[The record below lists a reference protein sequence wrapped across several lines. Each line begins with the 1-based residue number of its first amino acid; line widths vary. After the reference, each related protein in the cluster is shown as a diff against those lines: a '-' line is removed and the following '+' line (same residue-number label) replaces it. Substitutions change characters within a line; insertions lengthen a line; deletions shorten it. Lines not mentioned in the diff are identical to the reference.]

1 MDNPAQVRPEPALI
15 SAVVAVAVAL
25 AALALA
31 VAVQRRAAGLRRQL
45 RARAAQSERAAD
57 RWTRGLADARAEL
70 NRAGGSVAV
79 ATARLEGIEAR
90 LTAWTADLTEAR
102 MAATQ
107 LNERGLAPLTRLIR
121 AVEIALQLA
130 GLWRNPFG

>member
-1 MDNPAQVRPEPALI
+1 MDNPAQVGPETALI

-31 VAVQRRAAGLRRQL
+31 FAVQRRAGGLRRQL
-45 RARAAQSERAAD
+45 RARTAQSDAAALRLTSNLDEVRAQ
-57 RWTRGLADARAEL
+57 L
-70 NRAGGSVAV
+70 NKAQGSVAV
-79 ATARLEGIEAR
+79 VLARLKDIDSQLGA
-90 LTAWTADLTEAR
+90 LTAGLANAR
-102 MAATQ
+102 VAATQ
-107 LNERGLAPLTRLIR
+107 LNERGLVPVKRLIR